1 MHRNISALTLAF
13 ALLIQG
19 VAQAQKAEGQ
29 AEIKAFGRGTR
40 LVLKGLGKRRVFDV
54 SERVDAAKLD
64 DVSVLFETRRA
75 DFIYLLIAA
84 CGPSKLKPDDRQCGA
99 GQECNLLWVKLST
112 GWKMGDIKSV
122 RYESCWVPVSSDDGY
137 KIAGRLLQMEYYDLR
152 EKLNYKLTYD
162 ADRPESGW
170 VIEAS
175 AIKDAGSN

>member
-1 MHRNISALTLAF
+1 MHRNISALALAT
-13 ALLIQG
+13 ALLIQS

-29 AEIKAFGRGTR
+29 TDIKAFGRGTK
-40 LVLKGLGKRRVFDV
+40 LALKSRGKTHVFDV

-64 DVSVLFETRRA
+64 DVGVLFETRRT
-75 DFIYLLIAA
+75 DFVYLLIAA
-84 CGPSKLKPDDRQCGA
+84 CGTSKLKPDDRQCGA

-122 RYESCWVPVSSDDGY
+122 RYESCWVPVSSDEGY
-137 KIAGRLLQMEYYDLR
+137 KITGRLLQMEYYDLR

-170 VIEAS
+170 IVEAS
-175 AIKDAGSN
+175 AIKEAGSQ